1 MTGTPPR
8 GSETES
14 HGTVLVA
21 LNGSPSALA
30 AMPVARALADAE
42 HATLHVVHVSDPVE
56 EPRKAMAK
64 LGLGLDD
71 VRRTVVS
78 VASGDPAHAILDLAR
93 ELHGRAIVL
102 CTHTGGGKSA
112 GALGHVS
119 RDILLTA
126 PYPVVL
132 VPPGRGVEPMRL
144 RTILVPYDGTQ
155 STAAALGPALALA
168 RAADSS
174 IVVLHVTDGKSTA
187 AAEREALPSLRY
199 VDQAHHEL
207 PSWMREVLG
216 RICRLAHCED
226 APRLKLRLAAGKPG
240 GTIAAYAREH
250 DVDLVVVPWHGTLA
264 PTRAA
269 TMKAILEAAYCP
281 VMFLRIAPP
290 S

>member
-1 MTGTPPR
+1 MTGTHPR
-8 GSETES
+8 GFETEG

-21 LNGSPSALA
+21 LNGSSSALA
-30 AMPVARALADAE
+30 AMPVARALADAQE
-42 HATLHVVHVSDPVE
+42 ATLHVVHISDPVE
-56 EPRKAMAK
+56 EPRKAMTK

-71 VRRTVVS
+71 VRRTVIS
-78 VASGDPAHAILDLAR
+78 VAGGDPAHAILDLAR

-102 CTHTGGGKSA
+102 CTHTGCDKAA

-119 RDILLTA
+119 RNILLTA

-132 VPPGRGVEPMRL
+132 VPPGRGVEPMQL

-174 IVVLHVTDGKSTA
+174 IVVLHVTEGSGAPA
-187 AAEREALPSLRY
+187 AGREALPALRY

-207 PSWMREVLG
+207 PAWMREVLG

-226 APRLKLRLAAGKPG
+226 TPRLKLRLAAGKPG

-250 DVDLVVVPWHGTLA
+250 DVDLVVMPWHGTLA

-269 TMKAILEAAYCP
+269 TVKAIIEDAYCP
-281 VMFLRIAPP
+281 VMLLRIPP
-290 S
+290 PH